1 MSVGPL
7 RLSLLVPGL
16 LGPLPGMD
24 LPGFP
29 TPNCPALNKLLAR
42 ARRITKPGTADALR
56 YSLFNYAF
64 PDHQDRPDGWLSY
77 QIDTGAVPNAV
88 VLRAD
93 PVHLRADQHRLML
106 FDANQLAITMDE
118 AQTLAASFNKLY
130 AADAMQLEV
139 PTATRWYL
147 RLTESPSLR
156 TTPLSQV
163 LGQDIDTHLPSGADA
178 QYWRRFSN
186 EMQMLFHDHPVNH
199 LRETKRQPLINSL
212 WLWGGGKPITPI
224 AQTWQRV
231 WTAEIVSQ
239 GLARLNGVRC
249 AAPPEDA
256 AAWFTQVVGDEHLL
270 TLEDLQN
277 PVAYADVEDWLAA
290 VEDLEKNWFSP
301 LLSALSS
308 GRLRELRLLPAN
320 GQEYRITRW
329 DLMRLWRH
337 IRPLLNVATSK

>member
-7 RLSLLVPGL
+7 SLTLLVPGL

-29 TPNCPALNKLLAR
+29 PPNCPALNKLLAR

-56 YSLFNYAF
+56 YSLFNYAL

-77 QIDTGAVPNAV
+77 QVDTGAVPNGV

-93 PVHLRADQHRLML
+93 PVHLRADQHRLVL
-106 FDANQLAITMDE
+106 FAADQLNITLDE
-118 AQTLAASFNKLY
+118 AQALAESFNQLY
-130 AADAMQLEV
+130 AADAMQLEA
-139 PTATRWYL
+139 PTSTRWYL
-147 RLTESPSLR
+147 RLTESPALR
-156 TTPLSQV
+156 TTPLAQV
-163 LGQDIDTHLPSGADA
+163 IGRDIDKHLPTGADA
-178 QYWRRFSN
+178 QHWRRFSN

-231 WTAEIVSQ
+231 WTTEIVTQ
-239 GLARLNGVRC
+239 GLARLNGVRF

-256 AAWFTQVVGDEHLL
+256 AAWFAQVVGDEHLL
-270 TLEDLQN
+270 TLENVQS

-290 VEDLEKNWFSP
+290 VENLEKNWFSP
-301 LLSALSS
+301 LLSALAA
-308 GRLRELRLLPAN
+308 GRLRGLRLLSAN
-320 GQEYRITRW
+320 GQEYRTTRW
-329 DLMRLWRH
+329 DLMRLWRP

>member
-7 RLSLLVPGL
+7 SLTLLVPGL

-29 TPNCPALNKLLAR
+29 APRCPALNKLFAR
-42 ARRITKPGTADALR
+42 ARRTPRSGAADALP
-56 YSLFNYAF
+56 YSLFNYAL

-77 QIDTGAVPNAV
+77 QVDTGAVPNNV

-93 PVHLRADQHRLML
+93 PVHLRADQHRLVL
-106 FDANQLAITMDE
+106 FDASQLAITIDE
-118 AQTLAASFNKLY
+118 AQALAASFNQLY
-130 AADAMQLEV
+130 ATDAMQLEV
-139 PTATRWYL
+139 PTGTRWYL
-147 RLTESPSLR
+147 RLTESPALR
-156 TTPLSQV
+156 TTPLSHV
-163 LGQDIDTHLPSGADA
+163 LGQDIDKYLPTGADA
-178 QYWRRFSN
+178 QHWRRFSN

-199 LRETKRQPLINSL
+199 QRETNRQPLINSL

-224 AQTWQRV
+224 AQSWQRV
-231 WTAEIVSQ
+231 WTTEVVSQ

-256 AAWFTQVVGDEHLL
+256 AAWFAQVVGDEHLL
-270 TLEDLQN
+270 TLENVQN

-290 VEDLEKNWFSP
+290 VEDLEKRWFSP
-301 LLSALSS
+301 LLSALST

-329 DLMRLWRH
+329 DLMRYWRSV
-337 IRPLLNVATSK
+337 RSLLSVANSK